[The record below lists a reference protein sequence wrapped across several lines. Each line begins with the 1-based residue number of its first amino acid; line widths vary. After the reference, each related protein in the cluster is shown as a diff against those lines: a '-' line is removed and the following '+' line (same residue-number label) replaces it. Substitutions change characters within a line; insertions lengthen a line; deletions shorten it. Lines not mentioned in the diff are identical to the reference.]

1 MTNITNNELKDLRD
15 NGNLVVGEVYHIS
28 DYSGSINIY
37 MTANSVNT
45 LADKSTTDDPNIE
58 IHYDLDQ
65 AKIDY
70 MKDVQRRIEGYF
82 DWSNNIEGEVLNIYF
97 ENAKNLKVTESSN
110 VICQDSVGVGSIVIN
125 SSNITIDDGATVS
138 ISGSSDVVVGGN
150 STVTISGSNSV
161 TVGERNT
168 LTMTDMTAISV
179 YDDNENVTLGN
190 YNKIGSRNR
199 GVEIVGENNVIE
211 SDNYNLNVEG
221 DLNEISESRFVE
233 IFGSFNNVD
242 KTDLSKLN
250 SSVGNKVFD
259 SSSVD
264 IVNVN
269 NNVVATRDIIVQN
282 KPAFLEYKSKLN
294 SDVKV
299 VKNLIEKVNMQSD
312 NQGRTLVIDE
322 QKFYGETG
330 ATGTKSDVQYDLVNG
345 IWVEVKKGE

>member
-1 MTNITNNELKDLRD
+1 MTEITNNELKDLRD
-15 NGNLVVGEVYHIS
+15 NGNLVVGEVYKLT

-37 MTANSVNT
+37 LTANSVNT

-82 DWSNNIEGEVLNIYF
+82 DWSNNIEGTVSDIYF
-97 ENAKNLKVTESSN
+97 ENANGLKVTESSN
-110 VICQDSVGVGSIVIN
+110 VLCENSVGSSSVIN
-125 SSNITIDDGATVS
+125 SSNIIIGDGATVS
-138 ISGSSDVVVGGN
+138 ISGSSNVVVGGN

-161 TVGERNT
+161 TIGERNT
-168 LTMTDMTAISV
+168 LTMTDTTAVSV
-179 YDDNENVTLGN
+179 ADENENLSLGN
-190 YNKIGSRNR
+190 YSKIGSRNR
-199 GVEIVGENNVIE
+199 GLTITGENNTIK

-221 DLNEISESRFVE
+221 DLNEISKTRFVE
-233 IFGSFNNVD
+233 IFGSFNDVER
-242 KTDLSKLN
+242 TDLTKLN

-259 SSSVD
+259 SSSID

-269 NNVVATRDIIVQN
+269 NNVVATRDIIIQN

-330 ATGTKSDVQYDLVNG
+330 ASGTKSDMQYELVNN
-345 IWVEVKKGE
+345 IWTEVKG

>member
-1 MTNITNNELKDLRD
+1 MTEITNNELKMLRD

-70 MKDVQRRIEGYF
+70 MKDTVRRIEGYF
-82 DWSNNIEGEVLNIYF
+82 DWTSNVEGTVSDIFF
-97 ENAKNLKVTESSN
+97 ENANGLKVTESSN
-110 VICQDSVGVGSIVIN
+110 VVCENSVGSGLVIN
-125 SSNITIDDGATVS
+125 SSNIIIGDEATVQ
-138 ISGSSDVVVGGN
+138 ISGSSDIVIGRN
-150 STVTISGSNSV
+150 STATISGSNSV

-179 YDDNENVTLGN
+179 ADENENVDLGN
-190 YNKIGSRNR
+190 FSKIGSRNR
-199 GVEIVGENNVIE
+199 GLTITGENNVIE
-211 SDNYNLNVEG
+211 SDNYSLNVEG

-233 IFGSFNNVD
+233 IFGSFNDVE
-242 KTDLSKLN
+242 KTDLTKLTTA
-250 SSVGNKVFD
+250 VGNKIFN

-264 IVNVN
+264 VVNTN
-269 NNVVATRDIIVQN
+269 NNVVAVRNIKIEG
-282 KPAFLEYKSKLN
+282 KPAFLQYGSKPN
-294 SDVKV
+294 SEIKI
-299 VKNLIEKVNMQSD
+299 VKNLIEPINMQSD

-322 QKFYGETG
+322 QKFYQETG
-330 ATGTKSDVQYDLVNG
+330 VSGTKSDKKYELVNG
-345 IWVEVKKGE
+345 IWVETKG

>member
-1 MTNITNNELKDLRD
+1 MTEITNNELKNLRD

-37 MTANSVNT
+37 MTAENQNT

-58 IHYDLDQ
+58 IHYNLDSGVV
-65 AKIDY
+65 DY

-82 DWSNNIEGEVLNIYF
+82 DWTSNVEGIVSDIYF
-97 ENAKNLKVTESSN
+97 ENANGLKVTESSN
-110 VICQDSVGVGSIVIN
+110 VVCENSVGVGSTVIN
-125 SSNITIDDGATVS
+125 SSNIIIGDGATVQ
-138 ISGSSDVVVGGN
+138 ISGSSDVLVGGSSN
-150 STVTISGSNSV
+150 VNISGSTSV

-168 LTMTDMTAISV
+168 LTLTDTTAISV
-179 YDDNENVTLGN
+179 ADDNENLSLGN

-199 GVEIVGENNVIE
+199 GVEIAGTNNLIE
-211 SDNYNLNVEG
+211 SDNYNLNIEG

-242 KTDLSKLN
+242 KTDLTKLN
-250 SSVGNKVFD
+250 SAVGNKVFD

-264 IVNVN
+264 IINTN
-269 NNVVATRDIIVQN
+269 NNSVAVRNIIIQG
-282 KPAFLEYKSKLN
+282 KPAFLQYGSKPN

-312 NQGRTLVIDE
+312 NQGRTLVIDQ
-322 QKFYGETG
+322 QKFYQETG

-345 IWVEVKKGE
+345 VWTEVKG

>member
-1 MTNITNNELKDLRD
+1 MTEITNNELKELRD
-15 NGNLVVGEVYHIS
+15 SNGLVAGEVYKLT

-70 MKDVQRRIEGYF
+70 MKDTVRRIEGYF
-82 DWSNNIEGEVLNIYF
+82 DWTSNVEGIVSDIYF
-97 ENAKNLKVTESSN
+97 ENANGLKVTESSN
-110 VICQDSVGVGSIVIN
+110 VVCENSVGTSTVIN
-125 SSNITIDDGATVS
+125 SSNITIGNGATVS
-138 ISGSSDVVVGGN
+138 ISGSSDVVIGSSSNVN
-150 STVTISGSNSV
+150 ISGSTSV

-168 LTMTDMTAISV
+168 LTITDTTAVSI
-179 YDDNENVTLGN
+179 YDENENLTFGN

-199 GVEIVGENNVIE
+199 DIEITGVNNLIE
-211 SDNYNLNVEG
+211 SDNYSINIEG

-233 IFGSFNNVD
+233 VFGSFNKIE
-242 KTDLSKLN
+242 KTDLTKLN

-269 NNVVATRDIIVQN
+269 NNSVATRDIIIQD

-312 NQGRTLVIDE
+312 NQGRTLVIDQ
-322 QKFYGETG
+322 QKFYQESGIS
-330 ATGTKSDVQYDLVNG
+330 GTKSDKKYEIING
-345 IWVEVKKGE
+345 NWIETKG

>member
-1 MTNITNNELKDLRD
+1 MTEITNNELKELRD
-15 NGNLVVGEVYHIS
+15 NGNLVVGEVYHIN

-70 MKDVQRRIEGYF
+70 MKDTVRRIEGYF
-82 DWSNNIEGEVLNIYF
+82 DWTSNVEGTVSDIYF
-97 ENAKNLKVTESSN
+97 ENANGLKVTESSN
-110 VICQDSVGVGSIVIN
+110 VVCENSVGVGSTVIN
-125 SSNITIDDGATVS
+125 SSNIIIGDGATVS
-138 ISGSSDVVVGGN
+138 ISGSSNVVVGG
-150 STVTISGSNSV
+150 SSSVTISGSNSV

-168 LTMTDMTAISV
+168 LTMTDTTAISV

-190 YNKIGSRNR
+190 YNKIGSRNKS
-199 GVEIVGENNVIE
+199 VEIAGVNNLIE
-211 SDNYNLNVEG
+211 SNNYNLNIEG

-233 IFGSFNNVD
+233 IFGSFNNVER
-242 KTDLSKLN
+242 TDLTKLN

-269 NNVVATRDIIVQN
+269 NNVVATRDIIIQD
-282 KPAFLEYKSKLN
+282 KPAFLQYKSKLN

-312 NQGRTLVIDE
+312 NQGRVLIIDL
-322 QKFYGETG
+322 QKFYGESG
-330 ATGTKSDVQYDLVNG
+330 ATGTKSDKKYEIIDGNW
-345 IWVEVKKGE
+345 IEVKG

>member
-70 MKDVQRRIEGYF
+70 MKDTVRRIEGYF
-82 DWSNNIEGEVLNIYF
+82 DWSNNIEGTVSDIYF
-97 ENAKNLKVTESSN
+97 ENANGLKVTESSN
-110 VICQDSVGVGSIVIN
+110 VVCENSVGSGSTVIN
-125 SSNITIDDGATVS
+125 SSNITIGNGATVS
-138 ISGSSDVVVGGN
+138 ISGSSNVVVGGN
-150 STVTISGSNSV
+150 STVTISGSTSV
-161 TVGERNT
+161 TIGERNT
-168 LTMTDMTAISV
+168 LTITDTTAVSV
-179 YDDNENVTLGN
+179 YDDNENLSLGN
-190 YNKIGSRNR
+190 YSKIGSRNR
-199 GVEIVGENNVIE
+199 GVEITGTNNLIE
-211 SDNYNLNVEG
+211 SDNYSLNVEG
-221 DLNEISESRFVE
+221 DLNEISKTRFVE
-233 IFGSFNNVD
+233 IFGSFNDVER
-242 KTDLSKLN
+242 TDLTKLN

-259 SSSVD
+259 SSSID

-269 NNVVATRDIIVQN
+269 NNVVATRDIIIQN

-312 NQGRTLVIDE
+312 NQGRTLVIDQ

-330 ATGTKSDVQYDLVNG
+330 ASGTKSDKKYEIING
-345 IWVEVKKGE
+345 NWIEVKG

>member
-1 MTNITNNELKDLRD
+1 MTEITNNELKDLRD

-37 MTANSVNT
+37 MTAENENT
-45 LADKSTTDDPNIE
+45 LADKSTTDNPNIE
-58 IHYDLDQ
+58 IHYDIDSGVV
-65 AKIDY
+65 DY

-82 DWSNNIEGEVLNIYF
+82 DWTNNIEGTLSDIYF
-97 ENAKNLKVTESSN
+97 ENANGLKVTESSN
-110 VICQDSVGVGSIVIN
+110 VVCENSVGVGSTVIN
-125 SSNITIDDGATVS
+125 SSKITIGDGATVS

-150 STVTISGSNSV
+150 STVTISGSTSV
-161 TVGERNT
+161 TVGNRNT
-168 LTMTDMTAISV
+168 LTLTDTTAVSI
-179 YDDNENVTLGN
+179 YDENENVTVGN
-190 YNKIGSRNR
+190 YSKIGSRNR
-199 GVEIVGENNVIE
+199 GVEITGQNNVIE

-221 DLNEISESRFVE
+221 DLNEVSESRFVE

-269 NNVVATRDIIVQN
+269 NNVVATRDIIIQD

-312 NQGRTLVIDE
+312 NQGRTLVIDQ
-322 QKFYGETG
+322 QKFYGESG

-345 IWVEVKKGE
+345 IWTEVKG

>member
-1 MTNITNNELKDLRD
+1 MTEITNNELKDLRD
-15 NGNLVVGEVYHIS
+15 NGNLVVGEVYKLT

-37 MTANSVNT
+37 LTANSVNT

-70 MKDVQRRIEGYF
+70 MKDTVRRIEGYF
-82 DWSNNIEGEVLNIYF
+82 DWTSNVEGIVSDVYF
-97 ENAKNLKVTESSN
+97 ENANGLKVTESSN
-110 VICQDSVGVGSIVIN
+110 VVCENSVGSSSVIN
-125 SSNITIDDGATVS
+125 SSNIIIGDGATVQ
-138 ISGSSDVVVGGN
+138 ISGSSNVVVGGSSN
-150 STVTISGSNSV
+150 VTISGSNSV

-168 LTMTDMTAISV
+168 LTITDTTAISV
-179 YDDNENVTLGN
+179 YDDNENLSLGN
-190 YNKIGSRNR
+190 YSKIGSRNR
-199 GVEIVGENNVIE
+199 GVEITGENNVIE
-211 SDNYNLNVEG
+211 SDNYSLNVEG
-221 DLNEISESRFVE
+221 DLNEISKTRFVE
-233 IFGSFNNVD
+233 IFGSFNDVER
-242 KTDLSKLN
+242 TDLTKLN

-322 QKFYGETG
+322 QKFYQETG
-330 ATGTKSDVQYDLVNG
+330 ASGTKSDKKYEIING
-345 IWVEVKKGE
+345 NWIEVKG